1 MASDPTYP
9 GRRQPELPGAEEDA
23 DIPPPPHGLQHD
35 PLDEETQARLQ
46 RMTRRSRTL
55 PTLLVVVALGA
66 FVAIVWWAYQN
77 AYKPSTPGELPVVE
91 AEPGDVKVRP
101 ESEGGLDVPNQDK
114 LIYEQLG
121 SGEAQPEVERL
132 MPPPEEPL
140 EPPSPPPAETAALT
154 PPPPPQDIAPS
165 AEIMAEAPA
174 TANLPEPPDLAPA
187 AGGQAPEAPQSP
199 APETAAATVADAA
212 PPAPPAPELPV
223 IPAPESAPVAA
234 AEASAAAAPA
244 AEVPESA
251 PAEAETASAPETA
264 PEVAPQ
270 VAAAAGFRIQLA
282 SVKSEADADK
292 EWTRLRK
299 IHGDLIGDLQ
309 PTVQRADLGT
319 QGIFY
324 RIQGGPLASR
334 EAAAEL
340 CEKLKAKNQGCL
352 VVKP

>member
-1 MASDPTYP
+1 MASDQMYP

-23 DIPPPPHGLQHD
+23 DIPPPPHGLEHD
-35 PLDEETQARLQ
+35 PLDEETQVRLQ

-55 PTLLVVVALGA
+55 PTLLVVAALGA

-77 AYKPSTPGELPVVE
+77 AYRPDAPGELPVVE
-91 AEPGDVKVRP
+91 AESGDVKVRP

-121 SGEAQPEVERL
+121 SGEAPAEVERL

-140 EPPSPPPAETAALT
+140 EPPAPPPAETAALT
-154 PPPPPQDIAPS
+154 PPPPPQEIAPS

-174 TANLPEPPDLAPA
+174 AEDLPAPPDLAPA
-187 AGGQAPEAPQSP
+187 AGGQASETPPMP
-199 APETAAATVADAA
+199 APEAAPATVAEAV
-212 PPAPPAPELPV
+212 PPAPELPV
-223 IPAPESAPVAA
+223 VPAPEPAP
-234 AEASAAAAPA
+234 APA
-244 AEVPESA
+244 AEAPAAEP
-251 PAEAETASAPETA
+251 PAEAATASAPEA
-264 PEVAPQ
+264 APQ
-270 VAAAAGFRIQLA
+270 VAMATGFRIQLA

-319 QGIFY
+319 QGVFY

-334 EAAAEL
+334 EEAAAL